1 MHRNMLTG
9 GGRVVAALG
18 LIALGTIP
26 LFGLSAI
33 WPLSI
38 LAPGLVFLAMSS
50 SGGRRTAPF
59 AIPGMLVAGTG
70 ALLFFQNLTGHWV
83 SWSYAW
89 TLYGVFL
96 GLGFI
101 LMGKLMGDDTLPAVG
116 RGFVKAGLIGFVAF
130 AFLMEVVF
138 NAGGAAWLLSALLI
152 AGGLILLARTLAGQ
166 QRRAGRQIKRKR
178 REEALFTGPIVYSS
192 RVARPSNG
200 SRMVAPEQD
209 DLPARPRGH
218 LN

>member
-18 LIALGTIP
+18 LIALGTVP
-26 LFGLSAI
+26 LFGFSAI
-33 WPLSI
+33 WPLTI

-116 RGFVKAGLIGFVAF
+116 RGFVKAGVIGFVAF

-166 QRRAGRQIKRKR
+166 QRHAGRKIKRKR
-178 REEALFTGPIVYSS
+178 REDALFTGPIVYGS
-192 RVARPSNG
+192 RVVRSSNG

>member
-1 MHRNMLTG
+1 MHWNMSTG
-9 GGRVVAALG
+9 GARIVAALG

-38 LAPGLVFLAMSS
+38 LAPGLVFLAMAH

-59 AIPGMLVAGTG
+59 AIPGMIIAGTG
-70 ALLFFQNLTGHWV
+70 ALLFVQNLTGHWV

-101 LMGKLMGDDTLPAVG
+101 LMGELMDDPAMPAIG
-116 RGFVKAGLIGFVAF
+116 RGFVKAGAIAFVAF

-152 AGGLILLARTLAGQ
+152 AGGLVLLARTLTGQ
-166 QRRAGRQIKRKR
+166 SGRARRKFKRKR
-178 REEALFTGPIVYSS
+178 HEEPLFTGPIVYGSHI
-192 RVARPSNG
+192 ARPSNG
-200 SRMVAPEQD
+200 SRMSAPEQD
-209 DLPARPRGH
+209 DLPTRPQSRR
-218 LN
+218 N